1 MTLFDEKVGVLAVKI
16 AALGLNIGADRAS
29 DVGAFVVIKAALGHR
44 AVDNVNRALDQ
55 TLLIG
60 VFNSKNELSAA
71 VARDEPC
78 VQRSAQIA
86 HMHISRGAGRKSRAN
101 LALGYASFHL
111 LEPCHI
117 HRTFPPKT

>member
-1 MTLFDEKVGVLAVKI
+1 M
-16 AALGLNIGADRAS
+16 
-29 DVGAFVVIKAALGHR
+29 IKAALGHR

-60 VFNSKNELSAA
+60 VLDAENELSAV
-71 VARDEPC
+71 VARYEPC

-86 HMHISRGAGRKSRAN
+86 HMHISRGAGGKSRAY
-101 LALGYASFHL
+101 LALGYASLHL

-117 HRTFPPKT
+117 HKLFLRKHR